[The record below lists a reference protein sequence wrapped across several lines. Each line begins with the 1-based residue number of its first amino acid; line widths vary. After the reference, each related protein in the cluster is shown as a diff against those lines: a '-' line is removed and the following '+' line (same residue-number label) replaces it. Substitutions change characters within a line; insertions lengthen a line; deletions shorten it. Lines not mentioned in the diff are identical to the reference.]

1 MRTSR
6 AAATFSGALGG
17 ALVALPILFVGV
29 ANANSPATTP
39 AAPAP
44 PPAPT
49 TPTYIC
55 DNIFAVQPAVYGY
68 TNCQAFG
75 GAPTSAY
82 FTKGESYM
90 LIPRKGGAND
100 DEAGHAG
107 KIQKYRCSGGNVDL
121 PTAVAPEKCTE
132 VGPAVPVAQTTP
144 IPFSG

>member
-1 MRTSR
+1 MRISR
-6 AAATFSGALGG
+6 AASALCGALGG
-17 ALVALPILFVGV
+17 ALAALPILFVGV
-29 ANANSPATTP
+29 ASAASP
-39 AAPAP
+39 AAPKP

-55 DNIFAVQPAVYGY
+55 DSVFAVQPSVFGY
-68 TNCQAFG
+68 TDCQAFG